1 MKAVI
6 TVIGTDQVGI
16 VHKVSGLLVGYNF
29 NIIDITQ
36 TILDGY
42 FTMIMIVESEI
53 KDEEFEKVI
62 EATELLSKE
71 LGVAIHMQN
80 QELFDKMHQV

>member
-6 TVIGTDQVGI
+6 TVIGIDQVGI
-16 VHKVSGLLVGYNF
+16 VHKITGLLVEYKF

-53 KDEEFEKVI
+53 EDVEFVDIVSAYEQ
-62 EATELLSKE
+62 LSKE
-71 LGVAIHMQN
+71 LGVSIHIQN
-80 QELFDKMHQV
+80 QDLFDKMHQV

>member
-6 TVIGTDQVGI
+6 TVIGIDQVGI
-16 VHKVSGLLVGYNF
+16 VHKVTGLLVEYKF

-53 KDEEFEKVI
+53 EDAEFEGVVK
-62 EATELLSKE
+62 ATDDLSKE
-71 LGVAIHMQN
+71 LGVSIHIQN
-80 QELFDKMHQV
+80 QDLFDQMHQV